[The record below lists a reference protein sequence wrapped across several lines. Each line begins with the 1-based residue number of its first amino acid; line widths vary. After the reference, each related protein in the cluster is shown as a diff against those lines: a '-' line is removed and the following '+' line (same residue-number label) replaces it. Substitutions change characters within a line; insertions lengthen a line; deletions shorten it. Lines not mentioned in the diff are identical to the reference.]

1 VFGCVSY
8 VHIDFDAGSKLD
20 PKSKKCTFIRYGN
33 GEFGYQFPDDE
44 NEKSFEAK
52 MSYSMKR

>member
-1 VFGCVSY
+1 VSY